1 MGDQDFYSAI
11 REERRRVS
19 YRQAI
24 EQIGEVSE
32 SLNRLLFGE
41 GRVPPDAE
49 PDEDRVVSAR
59 RLMSIRQQL
68 KLALRSLQEAEE

>member
-1 MGDQDFYSAI
+1 MSDQKFYSAI
-11 REERRRVS
+11 RNERRRVS

-24 EQIGEVSE
+24 EQIGEVGE
-32 SLNRLLFGE
+32 ALNRLLFGE

-59 RLMSIRQQL
+59 RLMSVRQNL
-68 KLALRSLQEAEE
+68 KRALRTLKEAEE

>member
-1 MGDQDFYSAI
+1 MSDQDFYSAI

-19 YRQAI
+19 HRQAI
-24 EQIGEVSE
+24 EQIGEISE

-68 KLALRSLQEAEE
+68 KLALRALQEAQE

>member
-11 REERRRVS
+11 REGRRRVS